1 MVQMNFI
8 FIFISSSDTNVLR
21 KKSVKQKIKKLWPN
35 KKNNIN
41 PCKLYELHHEKT
53 RFLHRLKQSLSGNTL
68 RVGYHLCIRHIL
80 GTVFELYQSSE
91 NTHRYFHIIK
101 AKNMYR
107 PSYAA

>member
-1 MVQMNFI
+1 MSKAV
-8 FIFISSSDTNVLR
+8 
-21 KKSVKQKIKKLWPN
+21 
-35 KKNNIN
+35 NI
-41 PCKLYELHHEKT
+41 LDAESAFT
-53 RFLHRLKQSLSGNTL
+53 LSGNTL

>member
-1 MVQMNFI
+1 MVSLGELVKRVGGLVNKLEI
-8 FIFISSSDTNVLR
+8 STRYVSSSV
-21 KKSVKQKIKKLWPN
+21 KSASN
-35 KKNNIN
+35 RF
-41 PCKLYELHHEKT
+41 Y
-53 RFLHRLKQSLSGNTL
+53 RFLCPPFPYSLSGNTL

-91 NTHRYFHIIK
+91 NTHRYFHIIN

>member
-1 MVQMNFI
+1 MMFI
-8 FIFISSSDTNVLR
+8 DFFTT
-21 KKSVKQKIKKLWPN
+21 KSN
-35 KKNNIN
+35 
-41 PCKLYELHHEKT
+41 YT
-53 RFLHRLKQSLSGNTL
+53 LSGNTL
-68 RVGYHLCIRHIL
+68 RVGYHLCLRHIL

>member
-1 MVQMNFI
+1 MMFI
-8 FIFISSSDTNVLR
+8 DFFTT
-21 KKSVKQKIKKLWPN
+21 KS
-35 KKNNIN
+35 
-41 PCKLYELHHEKT
+41 YYT
-53 RFLHRLKQSLSGNTL
+53 LSGNTL
-68 RVGYHLCIRHIL
+68 RVGYHLCLRHIL